1 MRAALIGLVVVG
13 LSGSLVFGQT
23 PSPNL
28 PTPATPGPN
37 PGAAATDAITNPVRP
52 TETAPSGGAGAT
64 PGDASPGT
72 RVPAAPPL
80 VVQPA
85 PPAQPGPSGAMSPGD
100 MRELLDAAR
109 ATAKATRESVD
120 YGRVVPDIL
129 QQILAKLDKLENKL
143 DKVENAIK
151 AQARNRR

>member
-1 MRAALIGLVVVG
+1 MRAAFVGVVLV
-13 LSGSLVFGQT
+13 SLVAPGWAQT

-37 PGAAATDAITNPVRP
+37 PGAAATEAVTSPTKP
-52 TETAPSGGAGAT
+52 TETAPAIGAGST

-72 RVPAAPPL
+72 RAPVAPPA
-80 VVQPA
+80 VVPPA
-85 PPAQPGPSGAMSPGD
+85 PPAQAGTGGMSPGE

-109 ATAKATRESVD
+109 ATAKASRESVE

-129 QQILAKLDKLENKL
+129 QQILAKLDKIEDKL
-143 DKVENAIK
+143 DKVENAVK
-151 AQARNRR
+151 AQGRGRR